1 MTRSFLTDPIPDSA
15 IDSLIDL
22 ASRAPS
28 AGKTQG
34 LHVIALQGDSLAR
47 FWDVSFPEG
56 ERRNFK
62 WPGLFNAPV
71 VTLWLA
77 DPDAYVARY
86 AESDK
91 SHTGLGSSANDWP
104 TPYWTVDASMALGT
118 FLLAVE
124 SARLGALLF
133 AVFNNV
139 EQVRKVFGIRDP
151 LQILGAVAVGVPAR
165 DAAPKGVSAVRPR
178 RTVSEIIH
186 RDKW

>member
-1 MTRSFLTDPIPDSA
+1 MTRSFLTDSIPEGA
-15 IDSLIDL
+15 IDELIDL

-28 AGKTQG
+28 AGKSQG
-34 LHVIALQGDSLAR
+34 LHVIALQGDSLVR
-47 FWDVSFPEG
+47 FWDVSFPEEARG
-56 ERRNFK
+56 NFK

-77 DPDAYVARY
+77 DPDAYVKRY
-86 AESDK
+86 AEPDK
-91 SHTGLGSSANDWP
+91 SHTGLGSSPNDWP

-124 SARLGALLF
+124 SAHLGALLF

-139 EQVRKVFGIRDP
+139 EHVREEFGIREP
-151 LQILGAVAVGVPAR
+151 LQLLGAVAVGVPAH
-165 DAAPKGVSAVRPR
+165 DDAPKGVSAVRPR
-178 RTVSEIIH
+178 RSVGEVVH